1 MLSFYLMARRKSS
14 SVLILLVLIFL
25 VGASY
30 YAGFFEVPSQQQSKQ
45 VQLSANSIQVFFSPE
60 DSCDKK
66 VIALID
72 SANKSI
78 DVAMYSFTLNDVG
91 QALINAQKRGVKV
104 RVVVEKQEV
113 SQYSQYWNLIKNNV
127 SVLNDSNSAYMHDK
141 FAIID
146 GKIVITG
153 SYNWSKH
160 ATYVNNENLIVINN
174 REVASEYEREFE
186 KIYSEARE

>member
-14 SVLILLVLIFL
+14 SVLILLILIFL

-30 YAGFFEVPSQQQSKQ
+30 YAGFFEVPSENQSKQ
-45 VQLSANSIQVFFSPE
+45 VQLSANSVQVFFSPE

-66 VIALID
+66 VVALID

-78 DVAMYSFTLNDVG
+78 DVAMYSFTLNDIG
-91 QALINAQKRGVKV
+91 QALANAQKRGVKV

-113 SQYSQYWNLIKNNV
+113 SSYSQYWNLIKNNV

-141 FAIID
+141 FAVID
-146 GKIVITG
+146 GKIVLTG

-160 ATYVNNENLIVINN
+160 ATYSNNENLIVINN
-174 REVASEYEREFE
+174 KEVASEYENEFE
-186 KIYSEARE
+186 KIYSEAKQ